1 MNERHVPSL
10 LYFEV
15 TADDLDRA
23 AQFYRDVF
31 GWAVGPAEGTEDY
44 YVMETGSEDQ
54 PGVTG
59 GVVPRFDAYESTI
72 NTFDVADV
80 DAFAQRIAEAGGE
93 VLAPKI
99 AIPGVGFVQY
109 CQDTEGNTF
118 GIMQLDESAS

>member
-1 MNERHVPSL
+1 MFSAGR
-10 LYFEV
+10 F
-15 TADDLDRA
+15 
-23 AQFYRDVF
+23 
-31 GWAVGPAEGTEDY
+31 GPAEGTEDY
-44 YVMETGSEDQ
+44 YVIETGSEEQ

-118 GIMQLDESAS
+118 GVMQLDESAS